1 MTDHVD
7 RDEQIRAAVKAR
19 LTLGEDPRRAIRE
32 VATRYG
38 LTVKRIQAIVNPE
51 GARRRADRSEQHRI
65 QRALAKKRAQSIPDS
80 FWERHSA

>member
-1 MTDHVD
+1 MTDHTE

-19 LTLGEDPRRAIRE
+19 LTLGQDPRRAVRE

-38 LTVKRIQAIVNPE
+38 LTMGQVQAIVNPD
-51 GARRRADRSEQHRI
+51 GARRRADRDEQHRI

-80 FWERHSA
+80 FWERHTA

>member
-1 MTDHVD
+1 VTDHTE

-19 LTLGEDPRRAIRE
+19 LTLGQDPRRAVRE

-38 LTVKRIQAIVNPE
+38 LTVRQVQAIVDPKWT
-51 GARRRADRSEQHRI
+51 RRRGDLAEQHRI

-80 FWERHSA
+80 FWQRHSA